1 MGSVLAAAFSVCL
14 AGAVSAGTVD
24 YRLRVRNSS
33 AAECGVTGI
42 AGVALLD
49 ARGRALPTR
58 ARFAGPR
65 GWLTAVLVP
74 LGPGRSAALT
84 TRLSS
89 GVPGEPRRVAGCG
102 RPAAGLRVLP
112 SGGGS
117 LVVAISP
124 PTPVCEHGSL
134 RLTAFTAA

>member
-1 MGSVLAAAFSVCL
+1 MLTGSFNLVPSSP
-14 AGAVSAGTVD
+14 GAGTVD

-33 AAECGVTGI
+33 AAECGVTGVP
-42 AGVALLD
+42 GLALLD
-49 ARGRALPTR
+49 ARGRPLPTR
-58 ARFAGPR
+58 ATFAGPR
-65 GWLTAVLVP
+65 GSLTAVLVP

-84 TRLSS
+84 ARLSS
-89 GVPGEPRRVAGCG
+89 GAPGEPRSVAGCE
-102 RPAAGLRVLP
+102 RPAARLRVLP

-124 PTPVCEHGSL
+124 PTPVCGHGSL